1 MVDENAVKPVS
12 QNAQANKVQ
21 PMPTANNNLTQ
32 TDEVPKKLD
41 ENTIKNGV
49 DQTKIKQNQTSLASG
64 GQMNTPGFSLVS
76 GSTLASKNDKNPS
89 IDFDQ
94 RFPTLMQVLENYSE
108 TVELNKVKK
117 QIIWADD
124 DVADSLINEFYT
136 KKTVSVLDS
145 VNVELTAVLGQSW
158 TTFCQQSQGRWAG
171 HTLLV
176 LSLMLEDELY
186 LALKPKQQNILK
198 WACLL
203 H

>member
-21 PMPTANNNLTQ
+21 PVPNASHNLTQ
-32 TDEVPKKLD
+32 TDEIPKKLD
-41 ENTIKNGV
+41 ENITIKNGV
-49 DQTKIKQNQTSLASG
+49 DHTKIKQNQTSLASG
-64 GQMNTPGFSLVS
+64 GQMNTAGFSLVS
-76 GSTLASKNDKNPS
+76 GSTLVSKNDYNPS

-158 TTFCQQSQGRWAG
+158 TTFC
-171 HTLLV
+171 
-176 LSLMLEDELY
+176 
-186 LALKPKQQNILK
+186 
-198 WACLL
+198 
-203 H
+203 

>member
-158 TTFCQQSQGRWAG
+158 TTFC
-171 HTLLV
+171 
-176 LSLMLEDELY
+176 
-186 LALKPKQQNILK
+186 
-198 WACLL
+198 
-203 H
+203 

>member
-1 MVDENAVKPVS
+1 M
-12 QNAQANKVQ
+12 
-21 PMPTANNNLTQ
+21 
-32 TDEVPKKLD
+32 PKKLD

-49 DQTKIKQNQTSLASG
+49 DHTKIKQNQTSLASG
-64 GQMNTPGFSLVS
+64 GQVNTPGFSLVS
-76 GSTLASKNDKNPS
+76 GSTLVSKNDYNPS

-117 QIIWADD
+117 QIMWADD

-158 TTFCQQSQGRWAG
+158 TTFC
-171 HTLLV
+171 
-176 LSLMLEDELY
+176 
-186 LALKPKQQNILK
+186 
-198 WACLL
+198 
-203 H
+203 

>member
-21 PMPTANNNLTQ
+21 PVPNPNNNLAQ
-32 TDEVPKKLD
+32 TDEIPKKLD

-158 TTFCQQSQGRWAG
+158 TTFC
-171 HTLLV
+171 
-176 LSLMLEDELY
+176 
-186 LALKPKQQNILK
+186 
-198 WACLL
+198 
-203 H
+203 